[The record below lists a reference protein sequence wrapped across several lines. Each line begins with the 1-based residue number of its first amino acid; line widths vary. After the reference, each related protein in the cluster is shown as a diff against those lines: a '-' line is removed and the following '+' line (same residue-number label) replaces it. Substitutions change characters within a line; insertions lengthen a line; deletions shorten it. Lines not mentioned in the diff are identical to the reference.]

1 MTCLV
6 IVIQATNSTL
16 LLIFNDLLSE
26 DFKLKLHK
34 VDLLLQV
41 NDILISLVHV
51 RVVTQLPWSQLLLLL
66 ATEVH
71 SHG

>member
-6 IVIQATNSTL
+6 IVIQATDSTL

-26 DFKLKLHK
+26 DFKLKLHE

-51 RVVTQLPWSQLLLLL
+51 RVVTQLPRSQLLLLL

-71 SHG
+71 SHS